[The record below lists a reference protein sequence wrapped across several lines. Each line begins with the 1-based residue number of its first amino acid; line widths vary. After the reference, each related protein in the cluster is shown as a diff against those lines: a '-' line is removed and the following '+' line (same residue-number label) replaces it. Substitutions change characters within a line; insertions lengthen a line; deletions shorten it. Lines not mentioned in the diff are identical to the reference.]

1 MGEERL
7 QKYIARCGISSRRK
21 AEELIIDGN
30 VKVNGIVVTELGT
43 KVDTDKDMVAV
54 DNNIISENNKII
66 YIKLYK
72 PEGYVT
78 TSKDQFGRKTVLDL
92 IEIKERIYPIGRL
105 DYNTSGLL
113 LLTNDGDLANKLMH
127 PKYHIYKTYLADVDG
142 RISDEAINKLISG
155 VNIEDYKTAPAKVRL
170 ISSSGNT
177 STVQISIFEGKN
189 RQVRKMLDS
198 VGYNVRMLKRISLGE
213 IGLDN
218 LKPGSW
224 TYLKEE
230 EIKFLKRNKED

>member
-7 QKYIARCGISSRRK
+7 QKYIARCGVASRRK
-21 AEELIIDGN
+21 AEELIINGN

-43 KVDTDKDMVAV
+43 KIETDRDVVAV
-54 DNNIISENNKII
+54 DNKTISENNQLL

-78 TSKDQFGRKTVLDL
+78 TVKDQFGRKAVLDL
-92 IEIKERIYPIGRL
+92 IQIKERIYPIGRL

-127 PKYHIYKTYLADVDG
+127 PKYHIYKTYVADIEG
-142 RISDEAINKLISG
+142 HISDEAINKLKRG
-155 VNIEDYKTAPAKVRL
+155 VVIDDYKTAPAKIKL
-170 ISSSGNT
+170 LKYSDNA
-177 STVQISIFEGKN
+177 STIQISIYEGKN
-189 RQVRKMLDS
+189 RQVRKMLDA
-198 VGYNVRMLKRISLGE
+198 VGHNVRMLKRISFGE
-213 IGLDN
+213 IDLEN

-224 TYLKEE
+224 SYLKED
-230 EIKFLKRNKED
+230 EIKFLKKNHED